1 VKEAVRMIAKL
12 GGFLGRKHDGEPG
25 MIYIWRG
32 WEKLS
37 IIAAFW
43 ISSYEETT
51 YG

>member
-1 VKEAVRMIAKL
+1 MIAKL
-12 GGFLGRKHDGEPG
+12 GGFLGRKADGEPG

-37 IIAAFW
+37 VVVEFW
-43 ISSYEETT
+43 LSTYRETT